1 MVGHLITFVPRCVP
15 YVISFFPD
23 FFPLNEGL
31 PTERTKDLSAL
42 ELGLGHNGT
51 WFFDLK
57 DIY

>member
-1 MVGHLITFVPRCVP
+1 MLFL
-15 YVISFFPD
+15 FFPD